1 MRSCSAVHAMITHFS
16 LETFQLRLCMRLSF
30 FFVNHV
36 RPEWKICCLPIV
48 VGLEQT
54 VMAVTH
60 RIEQRFLYS
69 SLRIAL
75 TSKDEECTWKKF
87 ACSSHTT
94 GYKCGLQCSLD
105 GGWLH
110 WFILNEANSRSICW
124 RFVHIIHHNGYS
136 YYFVTIWIGKQS
148 DFCIK
153 PIRYFSMG
161 LQLPRIGERC
171 RILWLFSV
179 LHVCRACVVVVVMQ
193 SYNNRRGVWLESL
206 VNMPSHMGSMG
217 SKLR

>member
-1 MRSCSAVHAMITHFS
+1 MEYRVRKFVSRNPTKHLPIKALLRTLVDSLFEILHDFMRSCSAVHAMITHFS

-75 TSKDEECTWKKF
+75 TSKDEECT
-87 ACSSHTT
+87 
-94 GYKCGLQCSLD
+94 
-105 GGWLH
+105 
-110 WFILNEANSRSICW
+110 
-124 RFVHIIHHNGYS
+124 
-136 YYFVTIWIGKQS
+136 
-148 DFCIK
+148 
-153 PIRYFSMG
+153 
-161 LQLPRIGERC
+161 
-171 RILWLFSV
+171 
-179 LHVCRACVVVVVMQ
+179 
-193 SYNNRRGVWLESL
+193 
-206 VNMPSHMGSMG
+206 
-217 SKLR
+217 